1 MNNSSRINHKTVID
15 AHRDAIIEWYSLGA
29 SNVEVANRLNISIAA
44 LHRHT
49 MHWEIKKI
57 RKHRRHKATQES
69 KPLSNTIKH
78 LATRA
83 KWKKPT

>member
-1 MNNSSRINHKTVID
+1 MNNGPRINHKTVIN

-57 RKHRRHKATQES
+57 RKQRRHRVPQEL
-69 KPLSNTIKH
+69 KPLSNRIRH
-78 LATRA
+78 LALRA
-83 KWKKPT
+83 KWNKPT